1 MKKIL
6 SVLLVFCLLLCNAA
20 FAEESETVVLPEI
33 AVELD
38 DDFALSSEEKVDGQG
53 FMRMYEAADG
63 SFAYVMLM
71 NVEISADEM
80 VSGLISSVTDTEM
93 LVVENGGIQER
104 KLYVSDTNNSAA
116 DVSIMWKDGYTV
128 MLMLMTYNTSY
139 ENFGMEAMVDGWLE
153 SLTFNGEQLVASAA
167 DAKAASADRIA
178 EIAAIATPVPAAE
191 GSVEI
196 AIPVVEISFG
206 GEGVLTNSSLTEN
219 TQMQMYT
226 VGEQNVYVMT
236 YLGEYL
242 CDGVWQSFTFELPEN
257 QTIVENENGIRQ
269 RKSYDYAAYGQTGD
283 VTVVWYNG
291 CTIAVVLS
299 VENELYEDGMQDTIT
314 EWISSMKIDDVAV
327 VTQ

>member
-153 SLTFNGEQLVASAA
+153 SLTFDGEQLVASAA

>member
-327 VTQ
+327 VSQ

>member
-153 SLTFNGEQLVASAA
+153 SLTFNGEQLVASAP